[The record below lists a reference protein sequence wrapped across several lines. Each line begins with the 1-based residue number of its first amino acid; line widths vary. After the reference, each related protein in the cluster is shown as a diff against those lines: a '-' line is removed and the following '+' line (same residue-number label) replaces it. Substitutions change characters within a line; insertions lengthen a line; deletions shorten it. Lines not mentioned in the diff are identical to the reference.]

1 MKKNIINNDI
11 QWFDINL
18 MEKIK
23 TFAIEI
29 DENEWENCKDLTCC
43 IIGPNI
49 FLTINRR
56 MLDTASFE
64 HMALNKYWSLFTL
77 CTFISILTTVN
88 RGKMK
93 SILV

>member
-43 IIGPNI
+43 IIGP
-49 FLTINRR
+49 
-56 MLDTASFE
+56 E
-64 HMALNKYWSLFTL
+64 HLPYNK
-77 CTFISILTTVN
+77 
-88 RGKMK
+88 
-93 SILV
+93 